1 VSGKGVPAS
10 LFMAVTR
17 AVFRTV
23 SSHESVPNRIMT
35 RMNEIIVEMNK
46 THMFVTLFVGV
57 LDLPT
62 GLLHYCNAGH
72 DAPVLVGDGVGE
84 LPCDSNIPV
93 GVMPSWQFTLQDAQ
107 IFPGTTI
114 FLFTD
119 GLTEAMDA
127 EYAQF
132 QINRVTD
139 VATEALANH
148 QHEPH
153 QIVDLMTDAVH
164 QFVADAEQS
173 DDLTMM
179 AIQYIKK

>member
-1 VSGKGVPAS
+1 MTFNK
-10 LFMAVTR
+10 LTYR
-17 AVFRTV
+17 
-23 SSHESVPNRIMT
+23 ESVWPDFGKTIT
-35 RMNEIIVEMNK
+35 IDFAMNEIIVEMNT

-62 GLLHYCNAGH
+62 GLLHCCNAGH

-148 QHEPH
+148 QYEPH

-164 QFVADAEQS
+164 QFVGDAEQS